1 MAAASQTIAAMPAGD
16 VTFADNEIAFGK
28 TFHEIADAFD
38 DADELVPDG
47 HRDGDGLLG
56 PGIPV
61 IYMYVR
67 PADRGFQ
74 DPDEHVIPLHVGHRR
89 FLEPESRLGLRLHHS
104 LHRFLHG
111 PKLTAARKMSILRVI
126 ESFEMMDEM
135 PATLEQPASETV
147 KPRSV
152 FILRFI
158 STVVL
163 WSVALA
169 IAFSGYEV
177 LFWLLIS
184 AFGLVALLEFYR
196 MLDHANLPNFKIT
209 GLICGGI
216 MLAGSFYYFSK
227 VGPAQSYDFELSVLL
242 FFLLTV
248 FTRQMF
254 ARLKHD
260 EPLRTMAYTLFGL
273 LYVLW
278 LFNFITKILYLTP
291 RAADGTVTGQFYV
304 LYLIAVTKFSDMGA
318 YLTGS
323 AIGRHLMSPH
333 ISAKKTWEG
342 FFGALVF
349 ALLCSLALF
358 KLMPGHLS
366 MLTWTHATVLGLLL
380 GFAAI
385 IGDLGE
391 SIIKRSTGVK
401 DSGGLLPG
409 IGGALDLIDSLL
421 FTAPLLFFYL
431 RLVIRV
437 S

>member
-1 MAAASQTIAAMPAGD
+1 MEAMP
-16 VTFADNEIAFGK
+16 VT
-28 TFHEIADAFD
+28 
-38 DADELVPDG
+38 V
-47 HRDGDGLLG
+47 
-56 PGIPV
+56 
-61 IYMYVR
+61 
-67 PADRGFQ
+67 
-74 DPDEHVIPLHVGHRR
+74 
-89 FLEPESRLGLRLHHS
+89 
-104 LHRFLHG
+104 
-111 PKLTAARKMSILRVI
+111 
-126 ESFEMMDEM
+126 
-135 PATLEQPASETV
+135 EQPASQSAT
-147 KPRSV
+147 PRSV
-152 FILRFI
+152 FILRFA

-163 WSVALA
+163 WSIALA
-169 IAFSGYEV
+169 IAFSGYEIF
-177 LFWLLIS
+177 FWFLIS
-184 AFGLVALLEFYR
+184 AFGLIALLEFYR
-196 MLDHANLPNFKIT
+196 MLDHAHLPNFKIT
-209 GLICGGI
+209 GLICGAI
-216 MLAGSFYYFSK
+216 LLAGSFHYFST
-227 VGPAQSYDFELSVLL
+227 VGPAESYDFEVAVLL

-254 ARLKHD
+254 ARLRDD
-260 EPLRTMAYTLFGL
+260 EPLRTMAYTVFGL
-273 LYVLW
+273 LYVIW

-291 RAADGTVTGQFYV
+291 RAADGSVTGQFYV

-342 FFGALVF
+342 FFGALIF

-366 MLTWTHATVLGLLL
+366 MFTWTHATFLGLLL

-385 IGDLGE
+385 IGDLAE

-401 DSGGLLPG
+401 DSGNLLPG

-437 S
+437 P